1 MAVTSLIKP
10 VQNKKGIFYNFQ
22 SALEDINITLSNSEN
37 AVRFSKFALLRIP
50 EIGEPNSLQTDNKIQ
65 FYAQGETPLIEGL
78 NADNNINLAQSFQNY
93 SLNLEALLLSR
104 PQYKKDEKLTIS
116 ERVFWKW
123 LKELG
128 AIRFQPANTLEKNFA
143 VLGTGAGSE
152 RFVEKP
158 ETNSTYKKV
167 VKYIGDIDVVNS
179 LKNNTNSYTEVY
191 IHVPSN
197 VGTTPHVLF
206 KSVRDANYY
215 PNMTIANVDADPLN
229 IEYLAGRKY
238 NEVHPFGL
246 SLKAFYDL
254 DDAEALAQIKNSF
267 TAVYSAGNWFNK
279 TVKNAYYTDV
289 YLNTSTGL
297 PSPDPIS
304 GEAYRYNVAAD
315 QYIFK
320 QVDLKSVEY
329 VRTTL
334 DGISIDFDLANYKLA
349 SENAEIK
356 VFSQFNDYVAN
367 RDFEFNA
374 ILIYYDTYD
383 PNNLDSNGVPVD
395 FRTNLY
401 GVLFLDRIQ
410 QSGLEF
416 QIPTILK
423 FKQDPLNKVNGNAF
437 SFKMNLKLDS
447 SVEDALVERSINDY
461 STFSLELF
469 TDVLTEFKQLQ
480 QRYNDKL
487 LELDQLRQ
495 DVEGLKSLLLNS
507 EDMTE
512 LDTRVTNLET
522 SVTANS
528 AIFENTAA
536 LVNLIT
542 SVNDKVDSI
551 VTGSTNAIVSY
562 NIDGV
567 RPGEGIAIDRRT
579 PGRIRVVNLNQQYN
593 IANDSITNVFNNNV
607 VTLSNFSNY
616 IVHQNSGTPIV
627 LEKDLQV
634 FITDYPVY
642 WKKGQTMRLV
652 FDDEL
657 VLGVYNLKLYT
668 DYINRIGAGQYG
680 VQIGVLSADDFT
692 GSGNRPIF
700 DIVCINDATLSFRI
714 DKIR

>member
-37 AVRFSKFALLRIP
+37 AVRFSKFILLRIP
-50 EIGEPNSLQTDNKIQ
+50 EIGEPNALQTDNKIQ

-78 NADNNINLAQSFQNY
+78 NTDNNVNLAQSFQNY
-93 SLNLEALLLSR
+93 ALNLEALLLSR
-104 PQYKKDEKLTIS
+104 SQYKKDEKLTIS

-128 AIRFQPANTLEKNFA
+128 AIRFQDANTLEKNFA

-158 ETNSTYKKV
+158 ETNSTYKRV

-206 KSVRDANYY
+206 KSVKDANYY
-215 PNMTIANVDADPLN
+215 PNLTIANIDADPLD

-238 NEVHPFGL
+238 NEIHPFGL

-254 DDAEALAQIKNSF
+254 DDAGALAQIKNSF

-279 TVKNAYYTDV
+279 TIKNAYYTDT
-289 YLNTSTGL
+289 YLDPTTGN
-297 PSPDPIS
+297 PSPDPVS
-304 GEAYRYNVAAD
+304 GDSYRYNVAAD
-315 QYIFK
+315 QYIYK
-320 QVDLKSVEY
+320 QLGLKSVEY
-329 VRTTL
+329 VRSTL

-356 VFSQFNDYVAN
+356 VFAQFNDYVAN

-383 PNNLDSNGVPVD
+383 PNNLDSNGLPVD

-447 SVEDALVERSINDY
+447 SIEDALVERSINDY

-495 DVEGLKSLLLNS
+495 DVENLKGLLLNT
-507 EDMTE
+507 EDQTE
-512 LDTRVTNLET
+512 LATRVTNLET

-551 VTGSTNAIVSY
+551 VNGTTNATVSY

-567 RPGEGIAIDRRT
+567 RPGEGISIDRRT
-579 PGRIRVVNLNQQYN
+579 PGRIRVVNTNQQYN
-593 IANDSITNVFNNNV
+593 ISNSSLTNIFNSPII
-607 VTLSNFSNY
+607 TLSAFTNY
-616 IVHQNSGTPIV
+616 IVHQNSGAPIV
-627 LEKDLQV
+627 LDRDLQV
-634 FITDYPVY
+634 FITDYPVS
-642 WKKGQTMRLV
+642 WKKGQTLRLV

-657 VLGVYNLKLYT
+657 VLGTYNLKFYT
-668 DYINRIGAGQYG
+668 DYLNRKSLGQYG
-680 VQIGVLSADDFT
+680 VQIGLLISDDFT
-692 GSGNRPIF
+692 VSNNKPIF
-700 DIVCINDATLSFRI
+700 DIVCIDDVALSFRI

>member
-22 SALEDINITLSNSEN
+22 SSLEDINITLSNSEN
-37 AVRFSKFALLRIP
+37 AVRFSKFVLLRIP
-50 EIGEPNSLQTDNKIQ
+50 EIGTPNSLQTDNKIQ
-65 FYAQGETPLIEGL
+65 FYAQGESPLIEGL
-78 NADNNINLAQSFQNY
+78 NADENVNLAQSFQNY
-93 SLNLEALLLSR
+93 ALNLEALLLSR
-104 PQYKKDEKLTIS
+104 PQYKRDEKLTIA

-128 AIRFQPANTLEKNFA
+128 AIRYQDANTLEKNVA

-254 DDAEALAQIKNSF
+254 DDASALAEIKNSF
-267 TAVYSAGNWFNK
+267 TAVYAPGNWFNK

-289 YLNTSTGL
+289 YLDPTSGN
-297 PSPDPIS
+297 PSPDPLS
-304 GEAYRYNVAAD
+304 GDTYRYNVAAD

-320 QVDLKSVEY
+320 QMDLKSVEY
-329 VRTTL
+329 IRSTL
-334 DGISIDFDLANYKLA
+334 DGVLLDFDLTNYKLA

-374 ILIYYDTYD
+374 VLIYYDTYD

-447 SVEDALVERSINDY
+447 SIEDALVERSINDY

-495 DVEGLKSLLLNS
+495 DVEGLKGLLINS
-507 EDMTE
+507 EDKAE

-522 SVTANS
+522 SLTANS
-528 AIFENTAA
+528 AIFDNTAA

-542 SVNDKVDSI
+542 SVNAKVDSI
-551 VTGSTNAIVSY
+551 VSGSTNAIVSY

-567 RPGEGIAIDRRT
+567 RPGEGISIDRRT
-579 PGRIRVVNLNQQYN
+579 PGRIRVVNTAQQYN
-593 IANDSITNVFNNNV
+593 IAIDSVTNLFNNNV
-607 VTLSNFSNY
+607 ITLSNFTNY
-616 IVHQNSGTPIV
+616 FVHQNSGTPIV
-627 LEKDLQV
+627 LARDLQV

-642 WKKGQTMRLV
+642 WKKGQTLRLV

-657 VLGVYNLKLYT
+657 VLGTFNIKLYT
-668 DYINRIGAGQYG
+668 DYINRAGLGQYG
-680 VQIGVLSADDFT
+680 VQIGLLSDTDFT
-692 GSGNRPIF
+692 PSNNKPIF
-700 DIVCINDATLSFRI
+700 DIVCMDENTLSFRI